1 MWRTKGGWSSSV
13 QRKPWLRN
21 VCWAIAIWTKVSI
34 TRNNHGI
41 ARGSKTFFC
50 TEHHMV
56 QHSTRTGFI
65 GQVESP
71 QYGEWKQLK
80 VKIPLA
86 LQRSCCEGERI
97 SVPPSSF
104 VHHPTEC
111 DAVQYEDDCEGC
123 SLTTWR
129 TRCQNRRQLS
139 SQHHHLIQRDAFAGE
154 HILCMVQVT
163 FSRLANRLVVPS
175 WQSTLRLTDHLL
187 PVVSFST
194 QWLSKYYVCDSTAM
208 WSYRMENTFCHAEA
222 GSESLLAW
230 KQSINNNSATFH
242 KIFEL

>member
-1 MWRTKGGWSSSV
+1 
-13 QRKPWLRN
+13 
-21 VCWAIAIWTKVSI
+21 
-34 TRNNHGI
+34 
-41 ARGSKTFFC
+41 
-50 TEHHMV
+50 MV

-104 VHHPTEC
+104 VHHPNEC

-242 KIFEL
+242 KIFELYSGEAIWFPITCVLLTSCFPCHGAFFFLIYFLCALVSSDNLYRTFLGGFK